1 MDWTRPVG
9 VLAVL
14 VICVTVIGTFLT
26 LAIRLFTGVYA
37 VSAILVLILVSVSV
51 VGMVRSGVV
60 SSRFLSNPY
69 W

>member
-14 VICVTVIGTFLT
+14 VICATVIGTLLT
-26 LAIRLFTGVYA
+26 LAVRLLTGTYA
-37 VSAILVLILVSVSV
+37 VSAILVLILVSVGV
-51 VGMVRSGVV
+51 IGMVRSGVV